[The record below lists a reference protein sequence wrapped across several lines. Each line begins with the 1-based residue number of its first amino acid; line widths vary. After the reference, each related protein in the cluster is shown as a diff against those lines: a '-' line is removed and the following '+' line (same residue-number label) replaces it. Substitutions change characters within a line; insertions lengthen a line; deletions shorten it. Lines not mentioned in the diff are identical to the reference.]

1 MKRSAMSSASRN
13 ITEWRQGHV
22 LEDEAVKEF
31 GLVSSAGPNNTVVIV
46 VSHDCDITADAARE
60 PMVEV
65 VVGRRIDRLGADANA
80 KTARRLHLP
89 FHCDGTEIPVEFEI
103 TSKTALKKEAFLAAR
118 PRADMTLSAKGR
130 VTLQY
135 WLAARYHRAAF
146 PEEFERRLK
155 AKPGKLNDR
164 IVTAMEKAGQ
174 HVLAVYFDLDNGEA
188 QERNGVDD
196 VYELRITLLYDSEK
210 DEEAAHAA
218 AQEAADAIEKAFES
232 ALCLNGKWRDIC
244 LLSCD
249 TASDNAMSVAASRML
264 KQWPLNH
271 MSLKDDP
278 PQAMMPLN

>member
-1 MKRSAMSSASRN
+1 MPGASRN

-22 LEDEAVKEF
+22 LADEAVAEF
-31 GLVSSAGPNNTVVIV
+31 GLVSSAGPDNTVVVV

-65 VVGRRIDRLGADANA
+65 VIGRRIDRLGADANA

-89 FHCDGTEIPVEFEI
+89 FLRGDTEVPVEFEI
-103 TSKTALKKEAFLAAR
+103 TTKTALKKETFLAAG

-130 VTLQY
+130 VTLQH

-146 PEEFERRLK
+146 PEEFETRLK
-155 AKPGKLNDR
+155 AKPGKLNEK
-164 IVTAMEKAGQ
+164 IVKAMEDAGQ
-174 HVLAVYFDLDNGEA
+174 HVLAVYFDLDNGEEH
-188 QERNGVDD
+188 ERNGPED

-210 DEEAAHAA
+210 DEEAAHVA
-218 AQEAADAIEKAFES
+218 AQKAADAIEKAFEA
-232 ALCLNGKWRDIC
+232 ALCSNDKWRDIN

-249 TASDNAMSVAASRML
+249 TASDNALSVAASRML

-271 MSLKDDP
+271 MSLKEDP
-278 PQAMMPLN
+278 PQVMMPSN